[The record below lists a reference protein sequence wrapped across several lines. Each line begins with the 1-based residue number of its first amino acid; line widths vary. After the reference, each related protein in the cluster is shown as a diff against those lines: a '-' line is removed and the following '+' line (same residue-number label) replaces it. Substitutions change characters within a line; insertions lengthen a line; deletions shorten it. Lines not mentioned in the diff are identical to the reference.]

1 MDKEGRMTY
10 TDSINRRRRCVM
22 STAEAKRR
30 AKKKFIAEKLEGIT
44 FRVPVGQES
53 RIQEHAKSQGE
64 STNAFIYRAV
74 NEAIERDGEKAKTE
88 D

>member
-1 MDKEGRMTY
+1 ML
-10 TDSINRRRRCVM
+10 SIKGGGAQCLLR
-22 STAEAKRR
+22 KRR

-44 FRVPVGQES
+44 FRVPVGQKS

-74 NEAIERDGEKAKTE
+74 NEAIERDEKKADRE
-88 D
+88 E

>member
-1 MDKEGRMTY
+1 
-10 TDSINRRRRCVM
+10 M
-22 STAEAKRR
+22 STDEAKRR

-44 FRVPVGQES
+44 FRVPVGQKS

>member
-1 MDKEGRMTY
+1 MTY
-10 TDSINRRRRCVM
+10 TDTINERRRCAM
-22 STAEAKRR
+22 STDEAKRR

-44 FRVPVGQES
+44 FRVPVGQKS
-53 RIQEHAKSQGE
+53 RIQEHAKAQGE

-74 NEAIERDGEKAKTE
+74 NEAIERDDKKSKTE

>member
-1 MDKEGRMTY
+1 MPY
-10 TDSINRRRRCVM
+10 TVAINKRRRCAM
-22 STAEAKRR
+22 STEEAKRR

-44 FRVPVGQES
+44 FRVPVGQKS

-74 NEAIERDGEKAKTE
+74 NEAIERDEKKADRE
-88 D
+88 E